1 MEQLEAEL
9 ETGKVEL
16 RLRDED
22 RQRAEKLS
30 EELDSLKVRFCL
42 LNSNIPS
49 QSKYATRSN
58 VTMLTP

>member
-22 RQRAEKLS
+22 RQRADKLS
-30 EELDSLKVRFCL
+30 EELDMLKVRFCL
-42 LNSNIPS
+42 LNSN
-49 QSKYATRSN
+49 
-58 VTMLTP
+58 